1 MDFIMYF
8 KNGGVKI
15 LNTGTADDPI
25 IYCQEHIVN
34 SKIAIKKKNSDFFGE
49 KIIYMG
55 FEQEIQSLKPY

>member
-34 SKIAIKKKNSDFFGE
+34 SKIAIKKKKTQIFLG
-49 KIIYMG
+49 K
-55 FEQEIQSLKPY
+55 K

>member
-34 SKIAIKKKNSDFFGE
+34 SKIAIKKKKLRFFWG
-49 KIIYMG
+49 KNNIYG
-55 FEQEIQSLKPY
+55 F